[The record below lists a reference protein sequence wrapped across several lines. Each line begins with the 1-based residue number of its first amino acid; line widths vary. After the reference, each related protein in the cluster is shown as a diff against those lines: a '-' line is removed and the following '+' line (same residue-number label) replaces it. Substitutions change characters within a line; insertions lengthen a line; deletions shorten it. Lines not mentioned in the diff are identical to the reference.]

1 MVQNKIH
8 LSYITH
14 LQYKKIVKKK
24 RFKNMHKVMKITSL
38 PKKFNIS

>member
-14 LQYKKIVKKK
+14 LQYIKIVKK